1 MYVYVYTLYCPNT
14 VLFPEEANVQEALC
28 LVSSHAKTIFDELNN
43 DPEFYACLVF
53 CLLELVLSD
62 ERSEEVVLKVCASVC
77 E

>member
-1 MYVYVYTLYCPNT
+1 
-14 VLFPEEANVQEALC
+14 VQEALC

-62 ERSEEVVLKVCASVC
+62 ERSEEAVMKVCGRVRGC
-77 E
+77 VGQWEGEGVH

>member
-1 MYVYVYTLYCPNT
+1 MLSQH

-62 ERSEEVVLKVCASVC
+62 ERSEEAVLKVCESGRVC
-77 E
+77 GTVGG